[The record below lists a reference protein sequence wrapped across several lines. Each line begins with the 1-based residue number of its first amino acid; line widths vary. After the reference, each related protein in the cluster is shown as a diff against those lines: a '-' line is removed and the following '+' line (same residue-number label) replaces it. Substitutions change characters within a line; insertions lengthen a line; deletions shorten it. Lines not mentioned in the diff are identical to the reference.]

1 MGSRFTF
8 GGDEHL
14 LVECADEMSLR
25 AFFKSLSAAESIKE
39 SALAGLDEIN
49 AGNASYLVKFNPDLI
64 KPAELL
70 SEIKKIDRVAEE
82 SVPVIKTRVVEIPVF
97 YKDPWTHETEMRFRE
112 RHQDPTV
119 TDLEYAASINGYATV
134 EEFINAH
141 HSSPWFVSMVGFV
154 AGCPWLYQ
162 MVERQYQ
169 IEVPKYLRP
178 RTDTPRHTIGHGGC
192 FACIY
197 AVQGAGGYQMFGVTP
212 IPIFDPLAAHSHI
225 DESMVFFRPG
235 DIVKFRAIS
244 SAEYDSISADVR
256 DGIFSLKTALV
267 EFDLREFEENSLDY
281 NRALLDKLDGS

>member
-14 LVECADEMSLR
+14 LVECADEMSMR
-25 AFFKSLSAAESIKE
+25 SFFKSLSAAQLIKK
-39 SALAGLDEIN
+39 SPLVGLDEIN
-49 AGNASYLVKFNPDLI
+49 AGNASYLIKFNPDFI

-70 SEIKKIDRVAEE
+70 SEIKKIDRIAEN
-82 SVPVIKTRVVEIPVF
+82 SVPVIE
-97 YKDPWTHETEMRFRE
+97 
-112 RHQDPTV
+112 
-119 TDLEYAASINGYATV
+119 
-134 EEFINAH
+134 
-141 HSSPWFVSMVGFV
+141 
-154 AGCPWLYQ
+154 
-162 MVERQYQ
+162 
-169 IEVPKYLRP
+169 PKYLRP

-212 IPIFDPLAAHSHI
+212 VPIFDPLATHSHI

-244 SAEYDSISADVR
+244 SHEYDAISADVR
-256 DGIFSLKTALV
+256 DGIFSLKTIPV
-267 EFDLREFEENSLDY
+267 EFDLREFEENSPNY

>member
-14 LVECADEMSLR
+14 LVECADEMSMR
-25 AFFKSLSAAESIKE
+25 AFFKSLSAAELIKK
-39 SALAGLDEIN
+39 SRLIGLDEIN

-70 SEIKKIDRVAEE
+70 SEIKKIDRQAEE
-82 SVPVIKTRVVEIPVF
+82 SVPVIKTRIVEIPVF
-97 YKDPWTHETEMRFRE
+97 YKDPWTYETGMRFRE

-162 MVERQYQ
+162 MVDRQHQ

-212 IPIFDPLAAHSHI
+212 VPIFDPSARHSHI

-244 SAEYDSISADVR
+244 SPEYDSISGEVR
-256 DGIFSLKTALV
+256 DGIFVLKTASV
-267 EFDLREFEENSLDY
+267 EFDLRQFEENSRSY
-281 NRALLDKLDGS
+281 NRALLDKFDGY

>member
-14 LVECADEMSLR
+14 LVECADEMSMR
-25 AFFKSLSAAESIKE
+25 AFFKSLSAAELIKK
-39 SALAGLDEIN
+39 SSLIGLDEIN
-49 AGNASYLVKFNPDLI
+49 AGNASYQVKFNPDLI

-70 SEIKKIDRVAEE
+70 SEIKKIDRIAEE
-82 SVPVIKTRVVEIPVF
+82 SVPVIQTRVVEVPVF
-97 YKDPWTHETEMRFRE
+97 YEDPWTHETGMRFRE

-119 TDLEYAASINGYATV
+119 TDLEYAASLNGYGTV
-134 EEFINAH
+134 AEFINAH

-162 MVERQYQ
+162 MVEREYQ

-212 IPIFDPLAAHSHI
+212 IPIFDPLAAYSHI

-235 DIVKFRAIS
+235 DIVKFRAIDS
-244 SAEYDSISADVR
+244 GEYNEISAEVR
-256 DGIFSLKTALV
+256 DGIFSLKTARV
-267 EFDLREFEENSLDY
+267 EFDLREFEKSSLDY
-281 NRALLDKLDGS
+281 NRALLGNFDGS